1 MLIEDV
7 ILIVIP
13 VVVTFVFMG
22 IHIYCGIRRKRFI
35 QSVRVGDLFIND
47 YDLDTYYRW
56 LYEETHNPYTIK
68 GKEFYY
74 PSGTYIVRDI
84 KQNDKGEIWVAYDC
98 VHYESEKPLKHH
110 LTKEINEF
118 LDSRTRIK
126 NITT

>member
-1 MLIEDV
+1 MLIEDI

-22 IHIYCGIRRKRFI
+22 IHIYCVVRRKRFI
-35 QSVRVGDLFIND
+35 QTIRVGDLFIND

-56 LYEETHNPYTIK
+56 LYEETHNPYTVK

-74 PSGTYIVRDI
+74 PTGTYIVRDI
-84 KQNDKGEIWVAYDC
+84 KHNDKGEIWVAYDSI
-98 VHYESEKPLKHH
+98 HYESEKPSKHP
-110 LTKEINEF
+110 LTKEINKF
-118 LDSRTRIK
+118 LDDRTRIK